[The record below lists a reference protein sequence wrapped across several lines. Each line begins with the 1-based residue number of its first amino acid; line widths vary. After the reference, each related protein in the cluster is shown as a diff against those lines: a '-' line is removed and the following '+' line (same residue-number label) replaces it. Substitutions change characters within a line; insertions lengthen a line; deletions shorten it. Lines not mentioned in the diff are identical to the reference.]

1 MPTTKEYSESESKF
15 YDLFYDKDF
24 IKRYFSQNNTNN
36 DMFKMYIDESN
47 SGKHIRKIRK
57 K

>member
-1 MPTTKEYSESESKF
+1 MPTTKDNSESESKF